1 MSDLSQLVFD
11 PNTARLKITVE
22 NLAPAN
28 GGTFLTPVWVG
39 AHDGT
44 FDLYDRDAPNFREG
58 LERIAEDGTTD
69 TIDQEFMTE
78 QPNGSAGVVL
88 GGLGVPGPIDPIE
101 SAELYLDVGD
111 TDINRFFSFAT
122 MVIPSNDAFLSSP
135 GNPLA
140 IELFDEHGRFNGP
153 FETILDG
160 NNVLDAGT
168 EVNTEEDA
176 AFLNQTAPDTGID
189 ENGNVVVHPG
199 FNGSIGNP
207 DATPVNILGGTTAP
221 GAVIDP
227 FFGDFTR
234 AMGETPLLRV
244 TVEEVPTGVD
254 ALLNL
259 FPVDFAN
266 LDEVAPGTLPGDGGG
281 EATATFLS
289 AEASADNVLGYYF
302 YDLET
307 GVIGEGFVTTPSTDA
322 EHPGASDGITVGE
335 GQGIAPFLIPDGA
348 NLGIDFSVLS
358 EGGISFEA
366 ADGGHATIFDDA
378 PPIVLANGTPTG
390 LTPLH
395 GLDGMPEDG
404 MNPLNPEGL
413 VHATSVTVKD
423 GLSIIAFEDLIGG
436 GDGDT
441 NDAILAFSDGPLS
454 DDDLATLLDILEP
467 EGFVN
472 QVDDAPF
479 ADIGADPLGFEDLL
493 DVGANGGLYVNVH
506 STDFP
511 SGEVRGQLAEVHDG
525 DPSILTLE
533 AMLTP
538 EAEVVP
544 PGGLGPAGVSD
555 AMGTARITVDTLT
568 QLYDA
573 EINVDGIWPSQ
584 LAPVG
589 GPAVN
594 SPVHLHIGGPD
605 ENGPIAIN
613 TGAPGGDGSIQ
624 PLLTTDDTAMMA

>member
-1 MSDLSQLVFD
+1 MSDLSQLVFN
-11 PNTARLKITVE
+11 PPSARLKITVE

-28 GGTFLTPVWVG
+28 GGTFVTPVWVG
-39 AHDGT
+39 VHDGS
-44 FDLYDRDAPNFREG
+44 FDLYDRGAPNFREG

-69 TIDQEFMTE
+69 TIAAEFMSE

-88 GGLGVPGPIDPIE
+88 GLAGVPGPIDPIE
-101 SAELYLDVGD
+101 SASLYLDVGQ
-111 TDINRFFSFAT
+111 TDLNRFFSFAT

-135 GNPLA
+135 GDPLA
-140 IELFDEHGRFNGP
+140 IELFAEDGSFKGP
-153 FETILDG
+153 FETVLTG

-189 ENGNVVVHPG
+189 ENGTVELHPG

-207 DATPVNILGGTTAP
+207 DATPVNILGGTTDP

-234 AMGETPLLRV
+234 NDGNGPLLRV
-244 TVEEVPTGVD
+244 TVEEVPTGIE

-259 FPVDFAN
+259 FPVDFAS
-266 LDEVAPGTLPGDGGG
+266 LPEIEAGTLPGDGGG
-281 EATATFLS
+281 EITFTFLA
-289 AEASADNVLGYYF
+289 AEAAQDNVLGYYI

-307 GVIGEGFVTTPSTDA
+307 GVIGEGFVTTPTTKHA
-322 EHPGASDGITVGE
+322 ESGDITTISIPD
-335 GQGIAPFLIPDGA
+335 GQGIVPFLIPDGA
-348 NLGIDFSVLS
+348 ALGIDFALFVD
-358 EGGISFEA
+358 GGITFA
-366 ADGGHATIFDDA
+366 APDGGSATIFDDA

-395 GLDGMPEDG
+395 GLDGNPNDG
-404 MNPLNPEGL
+404 TNPLNPEGL
-413 VHATSVTVKD
+413 VHATSVTLED
-423 GLSIIAFEDLIGG
+423 GLDIIAFEDLIGG

-441 NDAILAFSDGPLS
+441 NDAIFALSDEPLS
-454 DDDLATLLDILEP
+454 EADIATLLAIIEP

-472 QVDDAPF
+472 SVDNAPF
-479 ADIGADPLGFEDLL
+479 TDLRAEPLSFADLL
-493 DVGANGGLYVNVH
+493 DVGAGGGLYVNVH
-506 STDFP
+506 TTSFP
-511 SGEVRGQLAEVHDG
+511 GGEVRGQLHEVDDG
-525 DPSILTLE
+525 DDSILTLMAE
-533 AMLTP
+533 LTP

-544 PGGLGPAGVSD
+544 PGGLDPAGQSD
-555 AMGTARITVDTLT
+555 AVGTATVVVDTTT

-573 EINVDGIWPSQ
+573 LINVEGIRPSE

-594 SPVHLHIGGPD
+594 SPVHIHIGGAD
-605 ENGPIAIN
+605 ENGPIVVN
-613 TGAPGGDGSIQ
+613 TGAPGGDGSIV
-624 PLLTTDDTAMMA
+624 PLLASDDPAMIG

>member
-1 MSDLSQLVFD
+1 MSDLAQLVFN
-11 PNTARLKITVE
+11 PPSAKLKITVE
-22 NLAPAN
+22 NLATAS

-39 AHDGT
+39 VHDGS

-78 QPNGSAGVVL
+78 QPLGSAGVVL

-101 SAELYLDVGD
+101 SASLYLDVGETD
-111 TDINRFFSFAT
+111 TNRFFAFAS

-135 GNPLA
+135 GDPLA
-140 IELFDEHGRFNGP
+140 IELFDETGAFNGP
-153 FETILDG
+153 FETILTG

-207 DATPVNILGGTTAP
+207 DATPVNVLGGTTAP

-227 FFGDFTR
+227 FFGDFAR
-234 AMGETPLLRV
+234 ADGETPLLRV

-266 LDEVAPGTLPGDGGG
+266 LEEVAPGTLPGDGGG
-281 EATATFLS
+281 EATVTFLS
-289 AEASADNVLGYYF
+289 AESGNDNVLGYYV

-307 GVIGEGFVTTPSTDA
+307 GVIGEGFITTASSDA
-322 EHPGASDGITVGE
+322 AHPGASTDIAVHE

-348 NLGIDFSVLS
+348 SLGIDFSAFA
-358 EGGISFEA
+358 EGGITFEA
-366 ADGGHATIFDDA
+366 AGGGHATIFDDA
-378 PPIVLANGTPTG
+378 PPVVLANGEPTG

-395 GLDGMPEDG
+395 GLDGNPGDG

-423 GLSIIAFEDLIGG
+423 DLSIIAFEDLIGG

-441 NDAILAFSDGPLS
+441 NDAILALSDGPLS
-454 DDDLATLLDILEP
+454 DDDVATLRAILEP
-467 EGFVN
+467 DGFVN

-479 ADIGADPLGFEDLL
+479 ADLGADPLSFADLL
-493 DVGANGGLYVNVH
+493 DLGANGGLYVNVH
-506 STDFP
+506 STDFAG
-511 SGEVRGQLAEVHDG
+511 GEVRGQLAEVDDG
-525 DPSILTLE
+525 DPSLLTLE

-538 EAEVVP
+538 DAEVVP
-544 PGGLGPAGVSD
+544 PGGLDPAGISD

-573 EINVDGIWPSQ
+573 EISVNGISPSE

-589 GPAVN
+589 GPAIN
-594 SPVHLHIGGPD
+594 SPVHIHIGGPD
-605 ENGPIAIN
+605 VNGPIAVN